1 VNLQKLI
8 LEGVCRIL
16 VNEMTKLRIEIN
28 LNEKKK
34 KMETNNLS
42 GVNMKSIRS
51 TDMKER
57 LR

>member
-1 VNLQKLI
+1 
-8 LEGVCRIL
+8 
-16 VNEMTKLRIEIN
+16 MTKLRIEIN
-28 LNEKKK
+28 LIEKKK